1 MERTVKGRTKD
12 WIQDRMK
19 SLEGSIGSS
28 GSIVHGVINANNW
41 GRCGSKVLRGLLDI
55 SDQVWNNVL
64 GYKVGKGYK

>member
-1 MERTVKGRTKD
+1 MERTAKGRTKD

-55 SDQVWNNVL
+55 SD
-64 GYKVGKGYK
+64 